1 MKWTAAELAQIVDG
15 TLHADPSLTITSI
28 ATDSRDVHD
37 GAAFIAIVGEQFD
50 GAQFAFQAM
59 ASGAVVVIADRV
71 LEQPCIVVQDAV
83 QALGRIARAHLATL
97 PDITVVAITG
107 SSGKT
112 STKDLVAQV
121 LESAGPT
128 VAPVGSFNNDI
139 GLPRTV
145 LQANAET
152 RFLVLEMGMRGL
164 GHIARLCDIAPPDV
178 ATVLNVGTAHVGEV
192 GTRDDIAA
200 AKGEI
205 LQALHADG
213 LAIVNRDDSYAGL
226 FRTLAPGAVLEFG
239 IDDGAVHAEN
249 VQLDDLA
256 RGVFDLVIG
265 EARAQVQLKLL
276 GEHHIANALAAAAIG
291 DACGLSVEQI
301 AQALSNAKPRSRW
314 RMEHVELPNGV
325 TLINDAYNANPE
337 SMRSALRAL
346 AAIGRTRRT
355 WAILGEMRELG
366 DSSVEEH
373 DAIGRLAVRLDIS
386 HLVAIGRMGKIM
398 QVGAANEGSWGDEAA
413 HVEDVDAAIAYV
425 LERWAPGDVVLV
437 KASRSIGL
445 ERVAEALT
453 AAGSRKD

>member
-1 MKWTAAELAQIVDG
+1 MKWTAAELSEIVDG
-15 TLHADPSLTITSI
+15 TLHADPSLSITSI
-28 ATDSRDVHD
+28 TTDSREVEA

-59 ASGAVVVIADRV
+59 AAGAAIIIADR
-71 LEQPCIVVQDAV
+71 LLDQPCIVVKDAV
-83 QALGRIARAHLATL
+83 QALGRIARAHLDTL
-97 PDITVVAITG
+97 PDVTVVAITG

-121 LESAGPT
+121 LESAGTT

-145 LQANAET
+145 LQANEDT

-192 GTRDDIAA
+192 GSRDDIAA

-205 LQALHADG
+205 LQALHDDG
-213 LAIVNRDDSYAGL
+213 LAIVNRDDSYADF

-239 IDDGAVHAEN
+239 LDDGVVHAEN

-256 RGVFDLVIG
+256 RGTFDLVIG
-265 EARAQVQLKLL
+265 DTQAQVRLKLL
-276 GEHHIANALAAAAIG
+276 GEHHIGNALAAAAIG
-291 DACGLSVEQI
+291 SACGLSVEQI
-301 AQALSNAKPRSRW
+301 ADALTRATPRSRW

-346 AAIGRTRRT
+346 AAIGRARRT
-355 WAILGEMRELG
+355 WAVLGEMRELG
-366 DSSVEEH
+366 ASAVEEH

-425 LERWAPGDVVLV
+425 LARWAPGDVVLV